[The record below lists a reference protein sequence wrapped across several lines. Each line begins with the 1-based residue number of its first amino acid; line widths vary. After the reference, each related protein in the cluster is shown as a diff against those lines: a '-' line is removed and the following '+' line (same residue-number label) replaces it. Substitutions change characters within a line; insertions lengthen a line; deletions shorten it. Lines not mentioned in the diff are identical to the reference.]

1 MNVFV
6 FDNYL
11 EYVSPADGVTVLRH
25 MLLELPSFKDHTI
38 LYDFTYSD
46 LAPEQKAILHESGDP
61 VAVRLL
67 NNLPA
72 RSKEELRKLMIVTP
86 AQLRL
91 ALLQSGILPS
101 QITDV
106 ISQLPDAAQRETVGI
121 LWEYAT
127 QFERNHP
134 FVAQIGI
141 MFGKTEE
148 EIDQIFTVAKTLN

>member
-6 FDNYL
+6 FKTYL
-11 EYVSPADGVTVLRH
+11 EYASPADGTVMRQTI
-25 MLLELPSFKDHTI
+25 KDIGEFAEHNI
-38 LYDFTYSD
+38 LYQFTYDD
-46 LAPEQKAILHESGDP
+46 LSPQQQEIVGMSEDP
-61 VAVRLL
+61 IAVRVA
-67 NNLPA
+67 NRLPA
-72 RSKEELRKLMIVTP
+72 RTIEQIRDYMVITP

-91 ALLQSGILPS
+91 ALLQSGITPS

-106 ISQLPDAAQRETVGI
+106 ISQLPDATQRETAAI